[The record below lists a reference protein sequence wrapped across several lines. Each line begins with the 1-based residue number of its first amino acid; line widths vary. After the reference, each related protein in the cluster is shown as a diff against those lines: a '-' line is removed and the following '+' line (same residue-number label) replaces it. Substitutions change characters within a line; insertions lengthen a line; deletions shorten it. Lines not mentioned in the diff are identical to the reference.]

1 MVPAMS
7 EKKFKVHGCGLTARS
22 IKAKTPEEAARLF
35 QFDVNAEKYRG
46 KFVQEGEIVIQD
58 EHGKPLRFGWDLK
71 PIEAAAKQ

>member
-1 MVPAMS
+1 MVRAMS

-46 KFVQEGEIVIQD
+46 KFVQEGEIVIND
-58 EHGKPLRFGWDLK
+58 GHGKPHRFTWELK
-71 PIEAAAKQ
+71 PIEVPPKE